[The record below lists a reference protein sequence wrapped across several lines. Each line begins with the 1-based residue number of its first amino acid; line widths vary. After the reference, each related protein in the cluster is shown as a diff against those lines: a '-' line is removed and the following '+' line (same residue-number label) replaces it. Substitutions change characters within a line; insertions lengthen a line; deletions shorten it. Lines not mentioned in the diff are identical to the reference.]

1 MTSPKTIVLAG
12 GSGFLGRALAGEL
25 VTAGHTVVILSRS
38 SEHPDAERV
47 QHRVWDGKNLGD
59 WAEALEGAYAIV
71 NLTGKSVDCRY
82 TDENKREILA
92 SRLNSVHALGLALAA
107 LSRPPRV
114 FVQAASL
121 AIYGSPGDTI
131 CDEHASLAEGFS
143 PQVCKEW
150 EARALSLDS
159 TGLRKVVL
167 RIGFAL
173 GEQGGALGK
182 LAGLTRAFLGGTVGD
197 GRQYISWIHIDD
209 LNAIF
214 IRALFDAGMSGI
226 YNATGP
232 TPVTNAAFMQGLR
245 ATLHRPWSPPTPAW
259 AVQIGARLMGT
270 EPELALGGRRC
281 VPARLQSEGFAFR
294 HDELAPALRA
304 IYGA

>member
-1 MTSPKTIVLAG
+1 MTGAKTIVLAG
-12 GSGFLGRALAGEL
+12 GSGFLGRALAREL
-25 VTAGHTVVILSRS
+25 VATGHTVVILSRS
-38 SEHPDAERV
+38 EHPDAEHV

-59 WAEALEGAYAIV
+59 WAEALEGAHAIV

-82 TDENKREILA
+82 TDENKREIVA
-92 SRLNSVHALGLALAA
+92 SRVNSVHALGLALAA
-107 LSRPPRV
+107 ASRPPRV

-131 CDEHASLAEGFS
+131 CDEHAPLAEGFS
-143 PQVCKEW
+143 PEVCKQW
-150 EARALSLDS
+150 EAAVASLDS
-159 TGLRKVVL
+159 PELRKVVL

-173 GEQGGALGK
+173 GEHGGALGK
-182 LAGLTRAFLGGTVGD
+182 LAGLTRAYLGGTVGD

-214 IRALFDAGMSGI
+214 HRALFDPRMSGV

-232 TPVTNAAFMQGLR
+232 SPVTNAAFMRDLR
-245 ATLHRPWSPPTPAW
+245 AALNRPWSPPTPAW
-259 AVQIGARLMGT
+259 AVRIGARLMGT

-281 VPARLQSEGFAFR
+281 VPARLQAEGFAFE
-294 HDELAPALRA
+294 HDDLARTLRA
-304 IYGA
+304 IHGT